1 MYDVLINRFKS
12 MGCDIDGTLER
23 MLNDKE
29 FMIQCMCASLDE
41 SEYDLLKKALE
52 ENNVSHAFD
61 YAHALK
67 GVTSNVGLTPLYNCI
82 VEIVEPLRNG
92 KTDNLDD
99 KLCELFKKREEI
111 RALFKSFNL

>member
-1 MYDVLINRFKS
+1 M
-12 MGCDIDGTLER
+12 
-23 MLNDKE
+23 
-29 FMIQCMCASLDE
+29 
-41 SEYDLLKKALE
+41 E